1 MGQVDFLILAYRLAL
16 LTFYLGVLVYALPI
30 PYSGL
35 KRWAPVLIADSIIS
49 AILAL
54 SLYYIFDYLDELVQL
69 IGGSW
74 TFFYTWMGSVISV
87 LTALK
92 SIVIALY
99 MAPDPLGIISG
110 LKSIIAP
117 FDKLV
122 TSALYLQAFIFGI
135 AYLVKEYGKLLAVIG
150 VALYAVPFRIAR
162 NSGAWL
168 IAFSLVFH
176 GGLQALPVFV
186 STLQPQPS
194 FPGIGQVTENGV
206 ALANLTVY
214 SADNKSLVT
223 GLLHIY
229 NYETG
234 EELATYIVDNGTVQ
248 SESMGA
254 FVTVPSKIDVYYVY
268 EFMAVRFYMMPYPV
282 SPGDYDAENGA
293 WVLTLKSPHI
303 VYSSLGILTYTNGE
317 VIDDIIENNTVHATV
332 GLGEGGYIEVR
343 EQDTCITLVN
353 APGLEGPYQGSW
365 SWMGLEGYSKKFIA
379 QSAGVYN
386 ITLTFQCQSLRKP
399 SLDSNDYVSFL
410 AIMSSFMDLN
420 LIEAFLLYYFTIP
433 SLYILML
440 ASTAY
445 GVARLIGGR
454 ERFPIR
460 II

>member
-1 MGQVDFLILAYRLAL
+1 MGQIDFLILAYRLAL

-35 KRWAPVLIADSIIS
+35 KRWAPILIADSIVS

-74 TFFYTWMGSVISV
+74 TFFYTWMESVISV

-92 SIVIALY
+92 SIIIVLY

-122 TSALYLQAFIFGI
+122 TSALYFQAFIFGL

-150 VALYAVPFRIAR
+150 VALYAVPFRLAR

-194 FPGIGQVTENGV
+194 FPGIGLVTENGV

-214 SADNKSLVT
+214 SASNEGLVK

-229 NYETG
+229 SYETG
-234 EELATYIVDNGTVQ
+234 DELATYIVDNGTVQ
-248 SESMGA
+248 SRSMGA
-254 FVTVPSKIDVYYVY
+254 FVTVPSKIDVYYVF
-268 EFMAVRFYMMPYPV
+268 EFMAVRFYMIPYPV
-282 SPGDYDAENGA
+282 SPGDYDVENGV

-303 VYSSLGILTYTNGE
+303 IHSTLGILTYTDGE
-317 VIDDIIENNTVHATV
+317 VIDSTIGNSTVYATV
-332 GLGEGGYIEVR
+332 ELGEGGYIEVR
-343 EQDTCITLVN
+343 AQDTCITLVN

-365 SWMGLEGYSKKFIA
+365 SWKGLDGYSKRFIA
-379 QSAGVYN
+379 QSPGVYHM
-386 ITLTFQCQSLRKP
+386 TLTYQCQSLNEP
-399 SLDSNDYVSFL
+399 SLDSNDYASF
-410 AIMSSFMDLN
+410 ITIIGSFMDLN

-433 SLYILML
+433 SLYILIL

-460 II
+460 VI